1 MKQSFH
7 LHAVLTFIWVFALA
21 ACETQPLTRAAWNGA
36 GPTEG
41 PDLGRYM
48 SQVRKA
54 QYEMKLMVST
64 LKTRGDLTPEFS
76 AQAVQHYDAAR
87 RSWHAAGQ
95 AVASDYYAG
104 MSALTPT
111 TESAMQAAQS
121 SQDLFRTHYNSLN
134 DHRDLS
140 DYVVNL
146 GVLLVADLFNMGRQ
160 QLQQQQRERTA
171 QSIVGEFTLPSW
183 HEIPP
188 AMAAGGMMPFS
199 TVPGSYNPGTAV
211 TPNPYPY

>member
-1 MKQSFH
+1 MT
-7 LHAVLTFIWVFALA
+7 LVWVVILA
-21 ACETQPLTRAAWNGA
+21 ACESQPLTRASWNGVA
-36 GPTEG
+36 TTEG

-64 LKTRGDLTPEFS
+64 LKTRGDLTPVFS
-76 AQAVQHYDAAR
+76 AHALQYYDAAR
-87 RSWHAAGQ
+87 HSWHAAGQ
-95 AVASDYYAG
+95 AVAADYYAG
-104 MSALTPT
+104 MTALSPT

-121 SQDLFRTHYNSLN
+121 SQDMFRTHYNSLS

-140 DYVVNL
+140 EYVVNL

-160 QLQQQQRERTA
+160 QLQQQQRERIA

-188 AMAAGGMMPFS
+188 AMAAGGLVPFS
-199 TVPGSYNPGTAV
+199 AGPGSYHPGASV
-211 TPNPYPY
+211 TPIPYSY